1 MATDPREIEARAI
14 QGDPRAQFAY
24 AALLDQQG
32 RHPEALN
39 WLERAARAGDAR
51 AGSFLGARLL
61 TGYAAPKLPDRAA
74 EMLALA
80 ARNGG
85 AEANELTAA
94 MRAAGRF
101 LPQDWSAAFD
111 ALQRA
116 AEAGE
121 PRARD
126 QLRILAGGDHD
137 TSPAALRA
145 RIRVEGL
152 LSVPRPRALSTTAR
166 IAAYD
171 NFLPPARC
179 DWLIERA
186 RGRIRPARVYD
197 ETSGGGVESRTRS
210 NGSTEFHLIESDV
223 IMAVTRARISR
234 ATGIATANCEELA
247 ILHYEP
253 GQEFARH
260 VDFLDPDNPAHA
272 KVIAERGQRVATF
285 LIYLSDD
292 FDGGET
298 EFPHLGLRFK
308 GRKGDAILF
317 WNTDA
322 AGRPDRMTL
331 HAGLAPTRGRK
342 WLLSQFLRDRAWPY
356 E

>member
-1 MATDPREIEARAI
+1 MAPDPRELESRAH
-14 QGDPRAQFAY
+14 QGDTKAQFAF

-32 RHPEALN
+32 RHPEALG
-39 WLERAARAGDAR
+39 WARALPRAGDAR
-51 AGSFLGARLL
+51 SGTFLGARLL
-61 TGYAAPKLPDRAA
+61 TGYAAPKLPARAA
-74 EMLALA
+74 EMLDLA

-116 AEAGE
+116 GDAGE

-126 QLRILAGGDHD
+126 QMRLLAAANRIDVDALLAVPPPRVLS
-137 TSPAALRA
+137 TSP
-145 RIRVEGL
+145 RI
-152 LSVPRPRALSTTAR
+152 T
-166 IAAYD
+166 AYD
-171 NFLPPARC
+171 GFLESAQC

-186 RGRIRPARVYD
+186 RGRIAPARVYD
-197 ETSGGGVESRTRS
+197 PGSGDGVESSDRS
-210 NGSTEFHLIESDV
+210 NGTTVFHLIESDV
-223 IMAVTRARISR
+223 VMALVRERIARA
-234 ATGIATANCEELA
+234 AGIASANFEELA
-247 ILHYEP
+247 ILHYET
-253 GQEFARH
+253 GQEFRRH
-260 VDFLDPDNPAHA
+260 VDFLDPENPAHA
-272 KVIAERGQRVATF
+272 TVIAERGQRVATF
-285 LIYLSDD
+285 LIYLNDG

-298 EFPHLGLRFK
+298 EFPRLDLRFR

-317 WNTDA
+317 WNADA
-322 AGRPDRMTL
+322 EGQPDRMTL

-342 WLLSQFLRDRAWPY
+342 WLLSQFLRDRPWPY